1 MHYFVANINF
11 SASEAFINLS
21 VKTFVVDIISSSTT
35 LHFNERPTAPKG
47 VLVISGEAARSKK
60 TAA

>member
-21 VKTFVVDIISSSTT
+21 VKTFVVDNHLLIDYIAF
-35 LHFNERPTAPKG
+35 HERPTAPKG